1 MRLVDEDHRAV
12 FLGDADHLLQRRG
25 VAQHRIDAFE
35 NDQLARISGNA
46 LEAFFH
52 RLDIV
57 VLEGHDF
64 GLAHRASVP
73 DAGVGID
80 IEHDVIALARDR
92 ADDAEIG
99 LIAGGKDHRVV
110 HPVEIAQRLLAF
122 FVALIGAVENAAA
135 GGPRSEIGERL
146 LARFEHIGIEGHP
159 HVIVS
164 AEQDRLAPVADRAG
178 GGEHLLHHQIE
189 RILAPL

>member
-12 FLGDADHLLQRRG
+12 FLGDADHLLERSG
-25 VAQHRIDAFE
+25 IAEHRIDPFE
-35 NDQLARISGNA
+35 NDEDARAFGNA
-46 LEAFFH
+46 LQALFH
-52 RLDIV
+52 CFDIV
-57 VLEGHDF
+57 VLEGHDL
-64 GLAHRASVP
+64 GLAHRAAVP
-73 DAGVGID
+73 DAGVRID
-80 IEHDVIALARDR
+80 VEHDVIALARDR

-99 LIAGGKDHRVV
+99 LISGGKDHRVV
-110 HPVEIAQRLLAF
+110 HPVKFAQRLLALLM
-122 FVALIGAVENAAA
+122 ALIGAVENAAA
-135 GGPRSEIGERL
+135 GGAGPEIGERL
-146 LARFEHIGIEGHP
+146 LARFDHIGIEGHA